1 MAPMP
6 PMRSSS
12 SSSRQPH
19 PQRRL
24 PRRPGSRFGSPGP
37 LRLPPLRPRQHRNR
51 RRRLARSRRPQ
62 RRRPPKPPPSNS
74 ARNTGRNRP
83 PTPVMFAASRFAQ
96 SACSSLAT
104 FVPSIARV
112 RRNNAASGF
121 LFTKGR
127 SLSHRQ
133 KNGGKRNLS
142 WRESSRRCTDDDFE
156 LPPPQFQAAGDA
168 IWVAAGDR
176 ILRLERQ
183 TGKQKSEVP
192 LKERVRD
199 IEFADASIMVIT
211 EDQTKQKSIT
221 HISLP
226 SGAAKTEV
234 LASLPPPRVAPGR
247 LAARLA
253 PPPRGLGADEGPGA
267 GDMGDFLPSAKEF
280 QPAGANVAQFKSTL
294 LEKRLVAVQAMKAA
308 PAESTLNSGNLSAR
322 DSMKATGEM
331 LNEMQ

>member
-19 PQRRL
+19 RQRRL
-24 PRRPGSRFGSPGP
+24 PRRPASRFGSPGP
-37 LRLPPLRPRQHRNR
+37 LRRPPLRPCRHHNR
-51 RRRLARSRRPQ
+51 RRRSARSQRPQ

-142 WRESSRRCTDDDFE
+142 WRESSRRWCRSSSLMAGMCSPVASRARSTPSR
-156 LPPPQFQAAGDA
+156 LQRRTGRSSLNCSRPPNC
-168 IWVAAGDR
+168 
-176 ILRLERQ
+176 
-183 TGKQKSEVP
+183 SCC
-192 LKERVRD
+192 
-199 IEFADASIMVIT
+199 
-211 EDQTKQKSIT
+211 
-221 HISLP
+221 
-226 SGAAKTEV
+226 
-234 LASLPPPRVAPGR
+234 APTSSR
-247 LAARLA
+247 
-253 PPPRGLGADEGPGA
+253 
-267 GDMGDFLPSAKEF
+267 
-280 QPAGANVAQFKSTL
+280 
-294 LEKRLVAVQAMKAA
+294 
-308 PAESTLNSGNLSAR
+308 
-322 DSMKATGEM
+322 
-331 LNEMQ
+331 